1 MAVTVAGRLV
11 GYEVDGYTTKEG
23 VYRERHTLLV
33 STGDAVEAVDVPS
46 ELVASFVTYRDEEA
60 FGTPLVLTCRHRLG
74 YRNYERTSVL
84 QLVGSPDR
92 SPAA

>member
-1 MAVTVAGRLV
+1 MAVTVTGRLV

-33 STGDAVEAVDVPS
+33 STGDAVEPVDVPS
-46 ELVASFVTYRDEEA
+46 ELVASFSAYREDDA
-60 FGTPLVLTCRHRLG
+60 FGTPVSLTCRHRLG

-84 QLVGSPDR
+84 QLVGLINLS
-92 SPAA
+92 AEV